1 MTTTQPQ
8 KASRKPKAAL
18 GTDPEP
24 PDVASAPQPL
34 LDFARL
40 GVAIRRRRRTWV
52 SLALLG
58 MIGGGLVSVLM
69 PAPPAAVTR
78 ILVAHEQDQPS
89 DGGSLIRTDAALLMT
104 TKIAAAALEELG
116 STQRPEQ
123 FLKEYT
129 ATGLTNNVLEVT
141 AEGPTPAEA
150 ARRAEALATAFI
162 ADHVGRIQAGAD
174 AQAKAFTDQRNKV
187 AAELKDV
194 NTQIAGAEA
203 ATREAQEQ
211 AELEGETGEN
221 GAPSQPNAA
230 GLDSLYAR
238 RAELTSRISDLS
250 AQAEE
255 AGIGAPRVA
264 AGTQIVDEPRPLPR
278 SLIANGGAAAAIGLV
293 LGLVAGLSLAAVTGV
308 VKDKPVLRK
317 DIAAHL
323 GASVIAQLPGP
334 RRGPSRLWTARR
346 TARER
351 RRVAATLVR
360 LVRDGS
366 GPVSVLE
373 LGSRRHAAALAMDVA
388 TELAADR
395 NVVIVEDPAGRL
407 VADDLPGRDLDESA
421 GRSER
426 SIRIVGAEDTGPF
439 RPDETR
445 LGLGSVNPGTAW
457 TDLTHLGTETL
468 LVVRAGFANTAWL
481 HTVARQL
488 ADARI
493 PIVGVVL
500 VDPDPR
506 DKTDGTLWDGLHTA
520 LRGRGK
526 VEPVR
531 AARVN
536 GTNGWHV
543 GDLTGSNGTTGTTG
557 TTGNAGTAEPPT
569 RRLAPAQPHLRG
581 PEQQAEPPVHDL
593 PTKRFAPVWP
603 EDVPRDT
610 ARNA

>member
-1 MTTTQPQ
+1 MTTKPQ
-8 KASRKPKAAL
+8 KTSRKPKAAL

-24 PDVASAPQPL
+24 ADTAPAPQPL

-40 GVAIRRRRRTWV
+40 GVAIRGRRRMWV
-52 SLALLG
+52 SFALLG
-58 MIGGGLVSVLM
+58 MIGGGLVSVLL
-69 PAPPAAVTR
+69 PTPPAAVTR
-78 ILVAHEQDQPS
+78 ILVAHEQDQPT
-89 DGGSLIRTDAALLMT
+89 DGGSLIRTDAALITT

-141 AEGPTPAEA
+141 VEGPTQAEA

-174 AQAKAFTDQRNKV
+174 AQAKAFTDQRDKI

-194 NTQIAGAEA
+194 NAQIAGAEA

-211 AELEGETGEN
+211 AELNGETTEDGE
-221 GAPSQPNAA
+221 PVQPDAA
-230 GLDSLYAR
+230 ALDSLYAR
-238 RAELTSRISDLS
+238 RAELTSRISDLT

-264 AGTQIVDEPRPLPR
+264 AGTQVVDAARPLPR
-278 SLIANGGAAAAIGLV
+278 SVVANGGAAAAIGLV
-293 LGLVAGLSLAAVTGV
+293 LGLVGGLALAAVTGV

-334 RRGPSRLWTARR
+334 RHGPSRLWTARR
-346 TARER
+346 AARER

-373 LGSRRHAAALAMDVA
+373 LGSRRVAAALTIDVA
-388 TELAADR
+388 TGLAADR
-395 NVVIVEDPAGRL
+395 NVVVVEDPAGRV
-407 VADDLPGRDLDESA
+407 VADDLPGRDLDEPA

-426 SIRIVGAEDTGPF
+426 PIRIVGAEDTGPL

-445 LGLGSVNPGTAW
+445 LGLGSVNPGAAW

-506 DKTDGTLWDGLHTA
+506 DKTDGTLWDSLHTA

-531 AARVN
+531 PARVN
-536 GTNGWHV
+536 GSNGWHV
-543 GDLTGSNGTTGTTG
+543 GDLTDANGANGKAAPSTG
-557 TTGNAGTAEPPT
+557 EPST
-569 RRLAPAQPHLRG
+569 RRFGPAQPHPRR
-581 PEQQAEPPVHDL
+581 PEQPAEPSVHDL